1 MIRKK
6 HHSIKPSSARQ
17 AAFVAILASWN
28 EEAFV
33 SDTLKR
39 WKEDAKP
46 AYKDFR
52 LAQEIAAGTTRM
64 RLALDAIAR
73 TLSKKISL
81 KRPGK
86 ALLYMAIYQHHY
98 MDRIPLYA
106 IADETIAIAK
116 KICYKNDVAF
126 INAMMRKLET
136 SKKTLPEGDSAEAI
150 SVRYSYPQYFV
161 EKLITSYG
169 IEKAKDILTAGN
181 TTPTTMVR
189 LRGDAPAIKAMTLI
203 TEKPCRMARIDD
215 GSIITGISA
224 SKKYYIQNSTPAT
237 LMTEACSAIKPPTT
251 ILDLCAAPGG
261 KALLAH
267 DIFPEAK
274 LFLNDVSETKI
285 ALIKE
290 NLKKYNVDA
299 TTTMSSG
306 ETLTT
311 EERFDLIIID
321 APCTNSGTLARRAE
335 ARWRITEKNVAE
347 LTALQMKLIENA
359 KKLLAP
365 HGTIAYMTCSI
376 LKDENENI
384 IEKARKKN
392 GLKKQGYIKTILP
405 SNDGA
410 DGGFV
415 TNFSL

>member
-116 KICYKNDVAF
+116 KIC
-126 INAMMRKLET
+126 
-136 SKKTLPEGDSAEAI
+136 
-150 SVRYSYPQYFV
+150 
-161 EKLITSYG
+161 
-169 IEKAKDILTAGN
+169 
-181 TTPTTMVR
+181 
-189 LRGDAPAIKAMTLI
+189 
-203 TEKPCRMARIDD
+203 
-215 GSIITGISA
+215 
-224 SKKYYIQNSTPAT
+224 
-237 LMTEACSAIKPPTT
+237 
-251 ILDLCAAPGG
+251 
-261 KALLAH
+261 
-267 DIFPEAK
+267 
-274 LFLNDVSETKI
+274 
-285 ALIKE
+285 
-290 NLKKYNVDA
+290 
-299 TTTMSSG
+299 
-306 ETLTT
+306 
-311 EERFDLIIID
+311 
-321 APCTNSGTLARRAE
+321 
-335 ARWRITEKNVAE
+335 
-347 LTALQMKLIENA
+347 
-359 KKLLAP
+359 
-365 HGTIAYMTCSI
+365 
-376 LKDENENI
+376 
-384 IEKARKKN
+384 
-392 GLKKQGYIKTILP
+392 
-405 SNDGA
+405 
-410 DGGFV
+410 
-415 TNFSL
+415 